1 MFRALLFLVPLF
13 ALAAEPA
20 WQPIFD
26 GRTGNGWKVYRSQ
39 GFPEHGW
46 EVEEHEAALHAVH
59 GNMMACLA
67 TDQIY
72 DNFELSFEWK
82 ISPGGNAGVFY
93 SNRKWNEQG
102 NYRVHSSRG
111 QEYQILDDELSAEG
125 AVAHKSAASLYGK
138 VAPIPD
144 KPLRPAGEW
153 NTGKI
158 IVQGL
163 YAEHWL
169 NGVRV
174 LSYWLNPDEKVASP
188 IVLQHHHDEA
198 WFRNLRIRRLP

>member
-13 ALAAEPA
+13 AFAAEPV

-46 EVEEHEAALHAVH
+46 EVEEQEAALHAVH

-125 AVAHKSAASLYGK
+125 AVAHKSAASLYGR

>member
-1 MFRALLFLVPLF
+1 MTRALALLLPLT
-13 ALAAEPA
+13 LIAAEPA
-20 WQPIFD
+20 WEPLFD
-26 GRTGNGWKVYRSQ
+26 GRTSRGWKVYRSE

-46 EVEEHEAALHAVH
+46 VIDENEGSLHALP

-67 TDQIY
+67 TEEIY
-72 DNFELSFEWK
+72 DNFELEFEWK

-111 QEYQILDDELSAEG
+111 QEYQILDDELSLEG
-125 AVAHKSAASLYGK
+125 MHANKSAASLYGK
-138 VAPIPD
+138 VAPIPN
-144 KPLRPAGEW
+144 KPLKPAGEW
-153 NTGKI
+153 NTGRI
-158 IVQGL
+158 VVQGL

-169 NGVRV
+169 NGVKV
-174 LSYWLNPDEKVASP
+174 LDYRMTPEEKVASP

>member
-1 MFRALLFLVPLF
+1 MFRVLLFLVPLF
-13 ALAAEPA
+13 AFAAEPA

-46 EVEEHEAALHAVH
+46 EVEELEAALHAVP

-67 TDQIY
+67 TEEIY

-125 AVAHKSAASLYGK
+125 LVAHKSAASLYGK

-144 KPLRPAGEW
+144 KPLRPAGAW

-158 IVQGL
+158 IVHGL

-174 LSYWLNPDEKVASP
+174 LSYWLEPHEKVASP

>member
-1 MFRALLFLVPLF
+1 MMRVLALALPLVVI
-13 ALAAEPA
+13 AAEPA
-20 WQPIFD
+20 WEPLFD
-26 GRTGNGWKVYRSQ
+26 GRTSKGWKVYRSE

-46 EVEEHEAALHAVH
+46 VIDEREGSLHAVP

-67 TDQIY
+67 TEEIY
-72 DNFELSFEWK
+72 ENFDLEFEWK

-111 QEYQILDDELSAEG
+111 QEYQILDDELSLEG
-125 AVAHKSAASLYGK
+125 AHANKSAASLYGK
-138 VAPIPD
+138 VAPIPN
-144 KPLRPAGEW
+144 KPLKPAGEW
-153 NTGKI
+153 NTGR
-158 IVQGL
+158 IVVQAL

-169 NGVRV
+169 NGVKV
-174 LSYWLNPDEKVASP
+174 LDYRMTLEEKVASP

-198 WFRNLRIRRLP
+198 WFRNLRLRRLP

>member
-1 MFRALLFLVPLF
+1 MTRAFLLLAPLLLF
-13 ALAAEPA
+13 AAEPA
-20 WQPIFD
+20 WEPLFD
-26 GRTGNGWKVYRSQ
+26 GRTNKGWKVYRSQ

-46 EVEEHEAALHAVH
+46 EIDETEAALRAVP

-67 TDQIY
+67 TEEVY
-72 DNFELSFEWK
+72 DNFDLEFEWK

-93 SNRKWNEQG
+93 SNRKWNERG

-153 NTGKI
+153 NTGRI
-158 IVQGL
+158 VVQGL

-174 LSYWLNPDEKVASP
+174 LTYQMAPADKVASP

>member
-1 MFRALLFLVPLF
+1 MLRALLFLVPLF
-13 ALAAEPA
+13 AFAAEPA
-20 WQPIFD
+20 WQPLFD

-125 AVAHKSAASLYGK
+125 LVAHKSAASLYGK

-174 LSYWLNPDEKVASP
+174 LSYWLEPHEKVASP

-198 WFRNLRIRRLP
+198 WFRNLLIRRLP